1 MARVKAGL
9 VPDRGVALAVVRV
22 RVRARARDPIAAGRA
37 LSERRR
43 LAIAA
48 VRGATV
54 AAWVGRAVRVD
65 RAARAARA
73 VTAAEAARARLAV
86 SAVARVV
93 LLAVDDVAGRAELGP
108 DGRIAAS
115 ALYSTG

>member
-22 RVRARARDPIAAGRA
+22 RDPIAAGRA

-43 LAIAA
+43 VAIAA
-48 VRGATV
+48 ARAATV
-54 AAWVGRAVRVD
+54 AARVGRAVRVD
-65 RAARAARA
+65 RAARVVRV
-73 VTAAEAARARLAV
+73 VTAAAAVRARLAV

-93 LLAVDDVAGRAELGP
+93 LLAVDDVAGLAELCP

-115 ALYSTG
+115 ALYLIG